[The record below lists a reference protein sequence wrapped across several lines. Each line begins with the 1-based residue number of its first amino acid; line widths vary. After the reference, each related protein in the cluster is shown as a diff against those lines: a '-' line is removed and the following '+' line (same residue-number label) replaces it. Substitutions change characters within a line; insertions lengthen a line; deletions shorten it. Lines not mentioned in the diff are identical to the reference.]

1 MPQLKKYLT
10 LTYLFAFLCCVF
22 LACTS
27 QAETERQAQIQR
39 LAKAKTTLAQ
49 EQAYLQTLRDSL
61 PIKVQQNI
69 KLGIPPK
76 QAESVEQALITMQE
90 TVVNVAKHNLK
101 VQTAFLDSLKKY
113 QP

>member
-1 MPQLKKYLT
+1 MLHLKKYIGFT
-10 LTYLFAFLCCVF
+10 FLLLIMCSGL

-27 QAETERQAQIQR
+27 QAETERQTQIQR
-39 LAKAKTTLAQ
+39 LSKAKTTLAQ
-49 EQAYLQTLRDSL
+49 EQVYLQTLRDSL
-61 PIKVQQNI
+61 PIKIQQNI

-101 VQTAFLDSLKKY
+101 IQTAYHDSLTKY